1 MAERPKI
8 IYWDTSAI
16 LSALF
21 MDSHSE
27 TARRWAANAAVHLIS
42 SLAFTEACAVTW
54 RMARNGMVTESLA
67 ISTIN
72 TIEHGIWRHINAEP
86 DWSIVSGLAQRTV
99 LRGADLWHLSLTAT
113 LRRDLPELQMLTFD
127 AKLHEAACREDLAM
141 PLA

>member
-1 MAERPKI
+1 MADRPKI

-21 MDSHSE
+21 MDSH
-27 TARRWAANAAVHLIS
+27 
-42 SLAFTEACAVTW
+42 
-54 RMARNGMVTESLA
+54 
-67 ISTIN
+67 
-72 TIEHGIWRHINAEP
+72 NAEP

-99 LRGADLWHLSLTAT
+99 LRGTDLWHLSLTTT

-127 AKLHEAACREDLAM
+127 AKLHEAARREDLAM